1 MSDYYSTAVDELPL
15 FRRTD
20 PVTSKAAGRAAR
32 EFLGDHERRVL
43 EALAAGPAGKC
54 EMARR
59 CGLTEQQVNRRLAA
73 MRRDGLVERTGRTV
87 ASDSGCGEHEY
98 RSTQGIPASR
108 DAGCSMV
115 LAKKGECMNAPS

>member
-1 MSDYYSTAVDELPL
+1 MNELDGYPL

-20 PVTSKAAGRAAR
+20 TVTSKAAGQAAR
-32 EFLGDHERRVL
+32 EFLGDHQRRIL

-59 CGLTEQQVNRRLAA
+59 CGLTEQQVNRRLAV

-98 RSTQGIPASR
+98 RIAQSIPASR
-108 DAGCSMV
+108 DAGGLMV
-115 LAKKGECMNAPS
+115 LAKKGECINAPS

>member
-20 PVTSKAAGRAAR
+20 PVTSKTAGQAAR
-32 EFLGDHERRVL
+32 KFLGDHERRIL
-43 EALAAGPAGKC
+43 KALAAGPAGKC

-59 CGLTEQQVNRRLAA
+59 CGLTEQQVNRRLAV

-98 RSTQGIPASR
+98 RSTQSILASR
-108 DAGCSMV
+108 DAGGSMA
-115 LAKKGECMNAPS
+115 LAKKGECINAPS